1 MGGKTAPRRLLSRRV
16 SVADMVEFGLWL
28 GIPYVIVGLV
38 FAFFSIEQVRHIES
52 LVSPVLP
59 AGGEMAG
66 SLGLLCIGV
75 GVEDAATA
83 KFLVANGCQTM
94 QGFYFS
100 KPLEA
105 RAVTEL
111 FGSQRMWTL

>member
-1 MGGKTAPRRLLSRRV
+1 MGVKTATRRLLSRRV
-16 SVADMVEFGLWL
+16 SLADVVEFGLWL

-66 SLGLLCIGV
+66 YLVVAGLWPAFLLLPAVCGV
-75 GVEDAATA
+75 
-83 KFLVANGCQTM
+83 
-94 QGFYFS
+94 
-100 KPLEA
+100 
-105 RAVTEL
+105 
-111 FGSQRMWTL
+111 